1 MEEQIIATNVFMS
14 NLIIGSSDKG
24 PVTSDTGGDSKSNPD
39 AGSSGGGDN
48 SGQSFKKITTGDK
61 AGAGILTA
69 LFVGV
74 WVGMV
79 AFMITGAG

>member
-1 MEEQIIATNVFMS
+1 MEEQISASNVLLS
-14 NLIIGSSDKG
+14 NLIIESNDKG
-24 PVTSDTGGDSKSNPD
+24 PVTSDTGGDSKSDPN
-39 AGSSGGGDN
+39 AGEGGGGDN
-48 SGQSFKKITTGDK
+48 SGQKLKKITTGDK

-74 WVGMV
+74 CVGMV

>member
-1 MEEQIIATNVFMS
+1 MEEQIIATNVFTS
-14 NLIIGSSDKG
+14 NLIIESNDKG
-24 PVTSDTGGDSKSNPD
+24 PVTSDTGGDSKSNPN
-39 AGSSGGGDN
+39 AGSSSGGGDG
-48 SGQSFKKITTGDK
+48 GQTLKKITTGDK